1 MERHA
6 GAIVEKVIRSS
17 GISIAELARR
27 VRVDRRSLYNWFE
40 QKDLKIDAIA
50 RIGYVLGYDF
60 GAEFPELQSLQKIVD
75 NNKSRDAIT
84 NDLSEDSEYWKSK
97 YIALLENYNELL
109 TKQEVFSEESAA

>member
-1 MERHA
+1 MEIHA
-6 GAIVEKVIRSS
+6 GATVEKVVRNS

-27 VRVDRRSLYNWFE
+27 VRVDRRSLYNWFQ

-60 GAEFPELQSLQKIVD
+60 SAEFPELQSLQQILN
-75 NNKSRDAIT
+75 NNKSGYSIT
-84 NDLSEDSEYWKSK
+84 SDLSEDSEYWKSK
-97 YIALLENYNELL
+97 YIALMEKYNSLL